1 MLNGSKSP
9 EKLAA
14 ENTLEFVTD
23 LVQNFKAR
31 LNNPIAP
38 VLEATMRH
46 RVTIDMLSG
55 AAIALS
61 GAGHPLAKIVISLAN
76 QASQVGERA
85 MDDAVEYFTRLLKD
99 TV

>member
-14 ENTLEFVTD
+14 ENSLRFVTD

-31 LNNPIAP
+31 LDNPIAP
-38 VLEATMRH
+38 VLEAAMRH

-55 AAIALS
+55 AAMALTC
-61 GAGHPLAKIVISLAN
+61 AGHPLAKVIVSITN

-85 MDDAVEYFTRLLKD
+85 MDDAVEYMTRLVKE
-99 TV
+99 TK